1 MVASQA
7 TALGYLLHYF
17 FQILIWSGTFYG
29 MIGLA
34 LYSIC
39 GGIRAVALI
48 DVFQFIVLGLSS
60 YLYFVFTHTVILADS
75 MLS

>member
-17 FQILIWSGTFYG
+17 FQIPIWSGTFYG

-34 LYSIC
+34 LYSVC

-48 DVFQFIVLGLSS
+48 DVL
-60 YLYFVFTHTVILADS
+60 
-75 MLS
+75 